1 MYLLKS
7 NLEKYYTKN
16 YELIDYLQKRIASKE
31 AEVYFFYEP
40 KQDRIF
46 YILNDPILG
55 STTFYVTNDGTT
67 YRYRADD
74 TGELRDA
81 FCFCMQRNEKKLSDE
96 ELQKRYPEIYENE
109 IITRGMSPTELLE
122 YKKTKSEFNS
132 FLSTLEYLDDVQD
145 KKEPSDIDVR
155 EETLYFCVDI
165 DDNRYPDSYSVTAY
179 DEKGKK
185 LGPLDTVADWFDGNK
200 RKLTKQSQ
208 DILNTLL
215 PGHNQDP
222 YYSNEVRFCLRLLK
236 RGLEMMAKV
245 DYSSLP
251 NVHPLCVES
260 HDYDLDSETK
270 RLQVSMDKDGNIVSN
285 LNLTEAPTIC
295 TLMENNLYL
304 FLEYQNSVAHLVEC
318 NNPKMLA
325 LYKFMQKNPSF
336 NMKYFKKE
344 ITTKLIP
351 SIKNSVE
358 IETELLNDSLRMIDH
373 IEYCVDLDIEKMH
386 LLFKTSYFSQGKAV
400 TKEEFSLLQQD
411 LNRRFEQALYDNDLP
426 LEGRMENENR
436 IANFISN
443 PLTSLKKCCSLFIS
457 EDVKKLK
464 VKPVAKLNI
473 SIVSGQ
479 DWFSINFDSSEYSKE
494 EVDGILNAYKKKK
507 KFFLVRDSIL
517 SLDDKNSEDV
527 LEILKDFDLKDKK
540 IPIYQVL
547 KLQGNDNV
555 VLPSDIKALFEEI
568 QNYEMHPL
576 SLEEN
581 FNQVL
586 RPYQVKGV
594 KWLSTL
600 KENHLSG
607 ILADD
612 MGLGKTLEMI
622 AFLSQYHL
630 GKPNLIVCPK
640 SLTYNWEDEFRK
652 WNPKSKVV
660 VLSRDKAERH
670 ALVAKMKMDE
680 EVTYII
686 SYDSLRIDLDLFEN
700 RQFGFLVL
708 DEGQYIANALSQK
721 ARAVKSL
728 KADYKFALTGT
739 PIQNSLMDLWS
750 IFDFLMPGYLKSFT
764 EFKKVYAKYDL
775 EKEDRD
781 HLEHIVSPFL
791 LKRRKDD
798 VLTELPGK
806 IIQTQSLLM
815 DEEETKLYQAYLLKT
830 QKVFENKDS
839 RGKTNKIEV
848 LSALTR
854 LRQLCVDPSTFLDYK
869 NISSKLDYTINLIKE
884 ATGKKHKIILFSSF
898 TSVLSHIGKLLEK
911 QKITYEEIT
920 GATSATKRLALAK
933 DFNEKDDTKVMLVS
947 LKAGG
952 TGLNLIGGDIVIHLD
967 PWWNIAAEDQ
977 ASDRAYRIGQKKKVT
992 IYKLVMKNTIE
1003 EKVLTLQEK
1012 KKDLSSIFDNA
1023 EGKSSISDEDIA
1035 YLLS

>member
-7 NLEKYYTKN
+7 HLEKYHAKN
-16 YELIDYLQKRIASKE
+16 PELIDYLQKRIDAKEAIVHYFYDSKE
-31 AEVYFFYEP
+31 DCIV
-40 KQDRIF
+40 
-46 YILNDPILG
+46 YILNDPVLG
-55 STTFYVTNDGTT
+55 GTT
-67 YRYRADD
+67 ISVKQDGSVYYYRADD
-74 TGELRDA
+74 LSELRDA
-81 FCFCMQRNEKKLSDE
+81 FCYCIQNAEQKLSDE

-109 IITRGMSPTELLE
+109 IITRGMSPSEIIQ
-122 YKKTKSEFNS
+122 YNQTKREFNS
-132 FLSTLEYLDDVQD
+132 LLSSLEYLKDSPVEI
-145 KKEPSDIDVR
+145 EPSEVNQK
-155 EETLYFCVDI
+155 EETLYFSVKI
-165 DDNRYPDSYSVTAY
+165 DDGDYPSSYFVNAY
-179 DEKGKK
+179 NEKGQKI
-185 LGPLDTVADWFDGNK
+185 GSLDLIATWYLDGK
-200 RKLTKQSQ
+200 RKLTKESM

-215 PGHNQDP
+215 PGHDHES
-222 YYSNEVRFCLRLLK
+222 YYTSEEKFFLRLLK
-236 RGLEMMAKV
+236 KGLLMMANL
-245 DYSSLP
+245 DYSAIPGFS
-251 NVHPLCVES
+251 PLVFEYD
-260 HDYDLDSETK
+260 DYVLDKEVRT
-270 RLQVSMDKDGNIVSN
+270 LQVSMDGNGNLISN
-285 LNLTEAPTIC
+285 LNFP
-295 TLMENNLYL
+295 ENPKIRPLIENEFYL
-304 FLEYQNSVAHLVEC
+304 FLEYENGVAHLVEC
-318 NNPKMLA
+318 RNPKMIA
-325 LYKFMQKNPSF
+325 LYEFMLKNPSF

-344 ITTKLIP
+344 IITKLIP
-351 SIKNSVE
+351 NIKNSIEVE
-358 IETELLNDSLRMIDH
+358 AELLNDSLRMIDH
-373 IEYCVDLDIEKMH
+373 IEYCVDLDTEKMH
-386 LLFKTSYFSQGKAV
+386 LLFKSSYFSKGKAV
-400 TKEEFSLLQQD
+400 KREEFATLKPDLSHDFERSL
-411 LNRRFEQALYDNDLP
+411 FENDLP
-426 LEGRMENENR
+426 IEGRMEDPNR
-436 IANFISN
+436 IANFVTN
-443 PLTSLKKCCSLFIS
+443 PLKEVRKYCSLFIS

-464 VKPVAKLNI
+464 IKSVAKLNI
-473 SIVSGQ
+473 TITSDQ
-479 DWFSINFDSSEYSKE
+479 DWFSINFDSKEYTKE

-507 KFFLVRDSIL
+507 KYFLVRDSIL

-527 LEILKDFDLKDKK
+527 LTILKDFDLKDKK

-555 VLPSDIKALFEEI
+555 VLSSDIKALFEEI
-568 QNYEMHPL
+568 QNYEMNPL
-576 SLEEN
+576 TLEEN
-581 FNQVL
+581 FNKVL
-586 RPYQVKGV
+586 RPYQAKGV

-600 KENHLSG
+600 KKNHLSG

-640 SLTYNWEDEFRK
+640 SLTYNWEDEFKK
-652 WNPKSKVV
+652 WNPRAKAV

-670 ALVAKMKMDE
+670 ELVAKMKMDE

-764 EFKKVYAKYDL
+764 EFKKIYAKYDL
-775 EKEDRD
+775 EKKDKD

-806 IIQTQSLLM
+806 IILTQNLLM
-815 DEEETKLYQAYLLKT
+815 DEEETRLYQAYLLKT
-830 QKVFENKDS
+830 KKVFETKDS

-884 ATGKKHKIILFSSF
+884 AIGKTHKIILFSSF
-898 TSVLSHIGKLLEK
+898 TSVLSHVGDMLKKEK
-911 QKITYEEIT
+911 ISYEEIT

-933 DFNEKDDTKVMLVS
+933 NFNEKDDIKVMLVS

-992 IYKLVMKNTIE
+992 IYKLVMKDTIE